1 MAEVSKKIN
10 IGPQLSLMSLIIS
23 SVRKPVSFMSDA
35 ENRYVIINKK
45 TEQDLH
51 YSSSLNEL
59 VRLWRRQQ
67 WERKKHGRKSLM
79 NASGVLQ
86 ISHRGSVSLKMN

>member
-45 TEQDLH
+45 QSRTYTILP
-51 YSSSLNEL
+51 
-59 VRLWRRQQ
+59 
-67 WERKKHGRKSLM
+67 
-79 NASGVLQ
+79 A
-86 ISHRGSVSLKMN
+86 